1 MSQNKPTRII
11 SLVPSQTEL
20 LYDLGLRDEVIG
32 ITKFCI
38 HPDEWFRRK
47 QRVGG
52 TKNLKID
59 LIKSLNPDLILA
71 NKEENL
77 KEEIEILQ
85 NDFNVYVSDIS
96 TINEALQMIE
106 DIGKL
111 VHCQQKSIEIV
122 NGIKAEVMTQSRFEK
137 KDKIDALYLI
147 WQNPYMV
154 AGNDTFIHDM
164 MLEAGFNNLVKQNRY
179 PMMTLEEIKSINP
192 TVIMLSSEPFP
203 FADKHI
209 IEWQM
214 QLPNTKIILVDGEL
228 FSWYGSR
235 MLKSFQ
241 YFRGLYE
248 ELSS

>member
-122 NGIKAEVMTQSRFEK
+122 NGIKAEMMTQSRLEK
-137 KDKIDALYLI
+137 KDKIDALYFI

>member
-32 ITKFCI
+32 VTKFCI

-106 DIGKL
+106 DI
-111 VHCQQKSIEIV
+111 V
-122 NGIKAEVMTQSRFEK
+122 NGIKAEMMTQSRLEK

-235 MLKSFQ
+235 MLKSFR

>member
-106 DIGKL
+106 DIGTL

-122 NGIKAEVMTQSRFEK
+122 NGIKAEMMTQSRLEK

-164 MLEAGFNNLVKQNRY
+164 MLDAGFNNLVKQNRY

>member
-122 NGIKAEVMTQSRFEK
+122 NGIKAEMITQSRLEK

>member
-1 MSQNKPTRII
+1 
-11 SLVPSQTEL
+11 
-20 LYDLGLRDEVIG
+20 
-32 ITKFCI
+32 
-38 HPDEWFRRK
+38 
-47 QRVGG
+47 
-52 TKNLKID
+52 
-59 LIKSLNPDLILA
+59 
-71 NKEENL
+71 
-77 KEEIEILQ
+77 
-85 NDFNVYVSDIS
+85 
-96 TINEALQMIE
+96 MIE

-122 NGIKAEVMTQSRFEK
+122 NGIKAEMMTQSRLEK

-164 MLEAGFNNLVKQNRY
+164 MLEAFFNNLVKQNRY

>member
-1 MSQNKPTRII
+1 
-11 SLVPSQTEL
+11 
-20 LYDLGLRDEVIG
+20 
-32 ITKFCI
+32 
-38 HPDEWFRRK
+38 
-47 QRVGG
+47 
-52 TKNLKID
+52 LKID

-122 NGIKAEVMTQSRFEK
+122 NGIKAEMTQSRLEK

>member
-1 MSQNKPTRII
+1 MSLNKPTRII

-47 QRVGG
+47 KRVGG
-52 TKNLKID
+52 TKNVKLD

-71 NKEENL
+71 NKEENI
-77 KEEIEILQ
+77 KEEIECLQ
-85 NDFNVYVSDIS
+85 NDFPVYVSEIS

-106 DIGKL
+106 DIGSL
-111 VHCQQKSIEIV
+111 VHCQEKSMDIV
-122 NGIKAEVMTQSRFEK
+122 NGIKAEMSTHHLAK
-137 KDKIDALYLI
+137 KNNINALYLI

-154 AGNDTFIHDM
+154 AGNDTFINDM

-179 PMMTLEEIKSINP
+179 PIMTLEEIKLLNP
-192 TVIMLSSEPFP
+192 AVIMLSSEPFP

-209 IEWQM
+209 HEWQM
-214 QLPNTKIILVDGEL
+214 HLPNTKIILVDGEL

>member
-1 MSQNKPTRII
+1 
-11 SLVPSQTEL
+11 
-20 LYDLGLRDEVIG
+20 LRDEVIG

-122 NGIKAEVMTQSRFEK
+122 NGIKAEMMTQSRLEK

>member
-106 DIGKL
+106 DIGTL

-122 NGIKAEVMTQSRFEK
+122 NGIKAEMMTQSRLEK

-209 IEWQM
+209 NEWQM

>member
-20 LYDLGLRDEVIG
+20 LYDLGLRYEVIG

-122 NGIKAEVMTQSRFEK
+122 NGIKAEMMTQSRFEK

>member
-38 HPDEWFRRK
+38 HPVEWFRRK

-122 NGIKAEVMTQSRFEK
+122 NGIKAEMMTQSRLEK

>member
-38 HPDEWFRRK
+38 HPVEWFRRK

-122 NGIKAEVMTQSRFEK
+122 NGIKAEMMTQSSLEK

>member
-20 LYDLGLRDEVIG
+20 LYDFGLRDEVIG

>member
-1 MSQNKPTRII
+1 MSQYKPTRII

-122 NGIKAEVMTQSRFEK
+122 NGIKAEMMTQSRFEK

>member
-106 DIGKL
+106 DIGTL

-122 NGIKAEVMTQSRFEK
+122 NGIKAEMTQSRLEK

>member
-106 DIGKL
+106 DIGTL

-122 NGIKAEVMTQSRFEK
+122 NGIKAEMTQSRLEK

-164 MLEAGFNNLVKQNRY
+164 MLDAGFNNLVKQNRY

-209 IEWQM
+209 NEWQM

>member
-1 MSQNKPTRII
+1 
-11 SLVPSQTEL
+11 
-20 LYDLGLRDEVIG
+20 
-32 ITKFCI
+32 
-38 HPDEWFRRK
+38 
-47 QRVGG
+47 
-52 TKNLKID
+52 
-59 LIKSLNPDLILA
+59 
-71 NKEENL
+71 
-77 KEEIEILQ
+77 
-85 NDFNVYVSDIS
+85 
-96 TINEALQMIE
+96 
-106 DIGKL
+106 
-111 VHCQQKSIEIV
+111 
-122 NGIKAEVMTQSRFEK
+122 
-137 KDKIDALYLI
+137 
-147 WQNPYMV
+147 
-154 AGNDTFIHDM
+154 

>member
-106 DIGKL
+106 DIGTL

-122 NGIKAEVMTQSRFEK
+122 NGIKAEMMTQSRLEK

>member
-122 NGIKAEVMTQSRFEK
+122 NGIKAEMMTQSRFEK

>member
-122 NGIKAEVMTQSRFEK
+122 NGIKAEMTQSRLEK

-164 MLEAGFNNLVKQNRY
+164 MLDAGFNNLVKQNRY

-209 IEWQM
+209 NEWQM

>member
-1 MSQNKPTRII
+1 MNLNKPTRII

-20 LYDLGLRDEVIG
+20 LFDLGLREEVIG

-47 QRVGG
+47 RRVGG
-52 TKNLKID
+52 TKKLNLD
-59 LIKSLNPDLILA
+59 LIRTLNPDLILA

-77 KEEIEILQ
+77 KEEIEELQ
-85 NDFNVYVSDIS
+85 NEFTVYVSDIA
-96 TINEALQMIE
+96 TINEAFIMIE

-122 NGIKAEVMTQSRFEK
+122 NGIKKEMSIHHSIK
-137 KDKIDALYLI
+137 KKYINTLYLI

-154 AGNDTFIHDM
+154 AGNDTFINDM

-179 PMMTLEEIKSINP
+179 PMMTLEEIIGLNP
-192 TVIMLSSEPFP
+192 EVIMLSSEPFP

-209 IEWQM
+209 NQWQM
-214 QLPNTKIILVDGEL
+214 QLPNTKIILVNGEL

-235 MLKSFQ
+235 MLKSFL

-248 ELSS
+248 ELSA

>member
-122 NGIKAEVMTQSRFEK
+122 NGIKAEMMTQSRLEK

-248 ELSS
+248 ELSF

>member
-85 NDFNVYVSDIS
+85 KDFNVYVSDIS

-111 VHCQQKSIEIV
+111 VHCQQKSKEIV
-122 NGIKAEVMTQSRFEK
+122 NGIKAEMTQSRLEK

-164 MLEAGFNNLVKQNRY
+164 MLDAGFNNLVKQNRY

>member
-122 NGIKAEVMTQSRFEK
+122 NGIKAEMMTQSRLEK

-179 PMMTLEEIKSINP
+179 PMMTLEEIKSTNP

>member
-52 TKNLKID
+52 TRNLKID

-122 NGIKAEVMTQSRFEK
+122 NGIKAEMMTQSRLEK

>member
-96 TINEALQMIE
+96 TINEAIQMIE

-122 NGIKAEVMTQSRFEK
+122 NGIKAEMMTQSRLEK

>member
-106 DIGKL
+106 DIGTL

-122 NGIKAEVMTQSRFEK
+122 NGIKAEMTQSRLEK

-164 MLEAGFNNLVKQNRY
+164 MLDAGFNNLVKQNRY

>member
-20 LYDLGLRDEVIG
+20 LYDLGLRYEVIG

-122 NGIKAEVMTQSRFEK
+122 NGIKAEMTQSRLEK

>member
-122 NGIKAEVMTQSRFEK
+122 NGIKAEMMTQSRLEK
-137 KDKIDALYLI
+137 KDKIDSLYLI

>member
-85 NDFNVYVSDIS
+85 NDFNVYVSDNS
-96 TINEALQMIE
+96 TINVALQMIE

-122 NGIKAEVMTQSRFEK
+122 NGIKAEMMTQSRLEK

-209 IEWQM
+209 IEWHM
-214 QLPNTKIILVDGEL
+214 QLHNTKIILVDGEL

>member
-122 NGIKAEVMTQSRFEK
+122 NGIKAEMMTQSRFEK

-154 AGNDTFIHDM
+154 AGNNTFIHDM

>member
-122 NGIKAEVMTQSRFEK
+122 NGIKAEMMTQSRLEK

-209 IEWQM
+209 NEWQM